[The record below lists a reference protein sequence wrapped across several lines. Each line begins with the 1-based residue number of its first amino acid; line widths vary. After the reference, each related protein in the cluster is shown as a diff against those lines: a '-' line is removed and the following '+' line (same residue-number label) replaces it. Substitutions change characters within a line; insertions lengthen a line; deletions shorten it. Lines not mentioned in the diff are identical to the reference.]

1 MNQCPISLSLFLWP
15 CLSWYKGAPVVPLQR
30 IWCITPPR
38 SLPLFSLY
46 PSLSLPLYT
55 YIYIYIIYHK
65 AYLSCVP
72 SHYPAFGPAV
82 GTCSRSQCRGP
93 VAQGGAGMEQSQNS
107 QLLHGLQ
114 RLQPFNETR
123 SESVTELIWQ
133 TPNVPCQLIP
143 INLSSKSRQVGQWW
157 AWRLELEAAV
167 NPSELDARFMYF
179 HETS

>member
-1 MNQCPISLSLFLWP
+1 MVHYAPALSPSFFTLSISL
-15 CLSWYKGAPVVPLQR
+15 
-30 IWCITPPR
+30 PPTI
-38 SLPLFSLY
+38 Y
-46 PSLSLPLYT
+46 V
-55 YIYIYIIYHK
+55 YIYIYSIYHT

-72 SHYPAFGPAV
+72 SLYPAFGPAV
-82 GTCSRSQCRGP
+82 GTCSRSQCRGL